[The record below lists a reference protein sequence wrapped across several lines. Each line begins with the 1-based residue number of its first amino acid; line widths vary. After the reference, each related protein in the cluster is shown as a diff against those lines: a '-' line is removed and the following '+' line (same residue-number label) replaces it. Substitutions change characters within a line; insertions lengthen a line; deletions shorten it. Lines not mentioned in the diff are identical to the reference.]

1 MSVHIEV
8 REALRSLAGDRVFP
22 LMADEGTA
30 TPYIVYQVVG
40 GDAQEYLSGDK
51 PIKKQ
56 RRVQVKV
63 WSTSTIEAGQIAEQ
77 VEDALRAAVG
87 LQPEVLTVPTDTFDE
102 TTKYRGTMQDFY
114 LFC

>member
-8 REALRSLAGDRVFP
+8 REALRGLAGDRVFP

-40 GDAQEYLSGDK
+40 GDTQEYLSGDK
-51 PIKKQ
+51 PSKKQ

-63 WSTSTIEAGQIAEQ
+63 WSMSTIEAAQIAEQ
-77 VEDALRAAVG
+77 AEDALRAAIT
-87 LQPEVLTVPTDTFDE
+87 LQPEVLTIPIDTFDE
-102 TTKYRGTMQDFY
+102 ATQRRGTMQDFY

>member
-8 REALRSLAGDRVFP
+8 REALRGLAGDRVFP
-22 LMADEGTA
+22 LMANEGTP

-51 PIKKQ
+51 PSKKQ

-63 WSTSTIEAGQIAEQ
+63 WSQSTIEAAHIAEQ
-77 VEDALRAAVG
+77 VEDALRATTP
-87 LQPEVLTVPTDTFDE
+87 LQPEILTVPIDTFDE
-102 TTKYRGTMQDFY
+102 ATQYRGTMQDFY